1 MTTETMTEEASTT
14 GSGATGVPTLL
25 AAGDATLPPMFADA
39 GPVSDPAAET
49 ALVPTVDPPPD
60 PDSWRAEV
68 AARLEHYRTRRK
80 PRTPRYPSL
89 LLPFDAPESWSRPAP
104 PPERARM
111 ASTGPAFGGPGF
123 ATVAIVRT
131 EHDPAFE
138 ADLDDVRSSPQGA
151 AQQDFCPAEPAKV
164 IEFPRSAAIPVF
176 RASELADPVFD
187 RPRIVEAPEIF
198 LPPPALGG
206 MLIEPIPAE
215 SAERNADAAT
225 PSSSA
230 SIGRRLLAALVDG
243 SVLAASV
250 AAFVTMADYLPS
262 WAALPWSPS
271 CSRQPMNSCLWSIP
285 VRLPACAPL
294 GSDWSHSTGHRSIVG
309 RAAGA
314 CWRPMFRRSPPA
326 LATSGACSTRTDSA
340 GMTASPAPTFG
351 R

>member
-1 MTTETMTEEASTT
+1 
-14 GSGATGVPTLL
+14 
-25 AAGDATLPPMFADA
+25 
-39 GPVSDPAAET
+39 
-49 ALVPTVDPPPD
+49 
-60 PDSWRAEV
+60 
-68 AARLEHYRTRRK
+68 
-80 PRTPRYPSL
+80 
-89 LLPFDAPESWSRPAP
+89 
-104 PPERARM
+104 M

-250 AAFVTMADYLPS
+250 AAFVTIFLRLNPS
-262 WAALPWSPS
+262 LTPS
-271 CSRQPMNSCLWSIP
+271 LNDHGGL
-285 VRLPACAPL
+285 LAEL
-294 GSDWSHSTGHRSIVG
+294 GGLAVVAVVFSATYEFLFVVYTGSTPGL
-309 RAAGA
+309 RAARLRLESFDGA
-314 CWRPMFRRSPPA
+314 SLNRRARRWRVLASYVSAFSAGLGYLWCLLDQDRFCWHDRI
-326 LATSGACSTRTDSA
+326 TRTHVRAVSKA
-340 GMTASPAPTFG
+340 E
-351 R
+351 